1 MNRARFEALF
11 SGLNA
16 MAKKVYGAVPAAE
29 PWTVNQI
36 VTELVRLRI
45 SLCDFRTVA
54 GCINT
59 LVKTGLVREIQRGM
73 FIREEVR
80 DKPKPQPKEE
90 PMPTK
95 PVVATSTTPQPAKEA
110 AKPASSP
117 LDKLSSLSTHLAQ
130 IAKDL
135 ATVQSAIKSLTSNLD
150 SLTSNLDTAALEIE
164 EMFATRDTET
174 DKLRQVLSTL
184 KSLAI

>member
-1 MNRARFEALF
+1 MNRARFDALF

-16 MAKKVYGAVPAAE
+16 MAKKVYDAVPAAE

-45 SLCDFRTVA
+45 SLCEFRTVA

-59 LVKTGLVREIQRGM
+59 LVKAGLVREIQRGM

-90 PMPTK
+90 PMPPK
-95 PVVATSTTPQPAKEA
+95 PVVATSPTPQPTTEA

-150 SLTSNLDTAALEIE
+150 TAALEIE